1 MEKKKDITGRADI
14 ELLINEFYAT
24 VKTDPVIGHFF
35 SEVVQVKWQQHLP
48 VMFDFWENILFYSG
62 GYNGNP
68 MAVHKHLHSLFPLK
82 KSDFDHWLT
91 LFRTAAHRN
100 FEGPNTELIVQRASS
115 IALTMEL
122 KLLHPG
128 PFQ

>member
-1 MEKKKDITGRADI
+1 MEQKKDIISRSDI
-14 ELLINEFYAT
+14 ETLITRFYDT
-24 VKTDPVIGHFF
+24 VQTDPVIGYFF
-35 SEVVQVKWQQHLP
+35 TDVAGVNWEKHLP

-68 MAVHKHLHSLFPLK
+68 MAAHKHLHALSPLK
-82 KSDFDHWLT
+82 KSDFAHWLK
-91 LFRTAAHRN
+91 LFKATAYESFA
-100 FEGPNTELIVQRASS
+100 GPNTELLLQRASS

>member
-1 MEKKKDITGRADI
+1 MENKHDIANRADI
-14 ELLINEFYAT
+14 ELLINAFYAS
-24 VKTDPVIGHFF
+24 VQKDPVIGHFF
-35 SEVVQVKWQQHLP
+35 TEVVHVNWQHHLP

-82 KSDFDHWLT
+82 KSDFEHWLS
-91 LFRTAAHRN
+91 LFKSTAYTY
-100 FEGPNTELIVQRASS
+100 FEGPNTELLLQRASS
-115 IALTMEL
+115 IAVAMEL
-122 KLLHPG
+122 KLLYPG

>member
-1 MEKKKDITGRADI
+1 MEKKKDITNRTDI
-14 ELLINEFYAT
+14 EQLITRFYDR
-24 VKTDPVIGHFF
+24 VQTDPVIGYFF
-35 SEVVQVKWQQHLP
+35 TDVAHVNWEKHLP

-68 MAVHKHLHSLFPLK
+68 IAVHKHLHSISPLK
-82 KSDFDHWLT
+82 KSDFAQWLT
-91 LFRTAAHRN
+91 LFRETAHEL
-100 FEGPNTELIVQRASS
+100 FEGPNTELILQRASS